1 MKHLIIRNIGPLNEV
16 DIALSKINLIIGPQS
31 TGKSCILKIASFC
44 SWLEKSISLNQDKRT
59 FLTRESI
66 DKNLIAF
73 HNLQGYV
80 NDNSF
85 FEYETD
91 IMKFSFSFKEN
102 KSDFEWKEGRWDF
115 KRSKIAYIVAE
126 RNILSVIPNWFEI
139 DFPNNSIRYFM
150 KEWQNARNNLGTRE
164 QLPILNTGVGYKY
177 DKDRGIDKIILNDGK
192 EFGLLNASSGLQSL
206 VPLFVFIDYIS
217 KDIFK
222 LDIKSIKDQDAKVNL
237 LYQLKENHPSGEYI
251 TIENHGISV
260 ASDDLHNIVDN
271 FTNYDHSDIF
281 LEEPEENLF
290 PETQRDLVN
299 WLVETVNGERNHT
312 LFIATHSPYI
322 MSAFNNLIQA
332 GDIIEESPEK
342 EAEIAKIIGDKR
354 AIKYDDVAAFAI
366 SNGSVHSIKDDEL
379 RLMSPSELDTVS
391 DDITNIFNQ
400 LIEL

>member
-1 MKHLIIRNIGPLNEV
+1 
-16 DIALSKINLIIGPQS
+16 
-31 TGKSCILKIASFC
+31 
-44 SWLEKSISLNQDKRT
+44 
-59 FLTRESI
+59 
-66 DKNLIAF
+66 
-73 HNLQGYV
+73 
-80 NDNSF
+80 
-85 FEYETD
+85 
-91 IMKFSFSFKEN
+91 
-102 KSDFEWKEGRWDF
+102 
-115 KRSKIAYIVAE
+115 
-126 RNILSVIPNWFEI
+126 
-139 DFPNNSIRYFM
+139 M
-150 KEWQNARNNLGTRE
+150 KEWQNARNNIGTRE

-177 DKDRGIDKIILNDGK
+177 DKDRGIDRIILNDGK

-222 LDIKSIKDQDAKVNL
+222 LDIKSIKDQDTKVNL
-237 LYQLKENHPSGEYI
+237 LYQLKDNHPSGEYI
-251 TIENHGISV
+251 YIENHGISI
-260 ASDDLHNIVDN
+260 ASDDLHIIVDN

-342 EAEIAKIIGDKR
+342 EAEVEKIIGGNR
-354 AIKYDDVAAFAI
+354 AINYDDVAAFAI
-366 SNGSVHSIKDDEL
+366 ANGCVHSIKDDEL

-391 DDITNIFNQ
+391 DDITYVFNQ